1 MGTNSKASHQSYTV
15 APAGAADSDDDQPGS
30 GEGVNEEYA
39 QAAANFVLA
48 TELAQLIGAGGV
60 DWETDPNYP
69 LLDVPDDP
77 VEQFDQFAEQIK
89 AAREA
94 VEAMKAAGASD
105 EEITEKLKELKAA
118 SLAYLTALPAEELQ
132 QIAAAKGFEY
142 PALVG
147 LSGKAQHPLV
157 HWLDPAYDQDIKS
170 KAAIQAAA
178 HKRYQQLLAGETYGG
193 LTLAD
198 VHQLEGAPMPPTGG
212 GWQATPEQVQQ
223 AQAALAAAMEGLP
236 AKPVNLNG
244 EELAALL
251 KAERHL
257 ADSECPEMG
266 DELQAAKARA
276 HQDVDA
282 YLAKAWV
289 KAHNTQLAAKDAI
302 DAGLITEQEAG
313 LVTGHQLV
321 KLIRPNTDAATLD
334 LIKEGIAKRQAQLDD
349 LDSAKSGH
357 LPIGK
362 DTTGALTLAPLGK
375 GTPEQNAEA
384 VKTAAEWAATTGKL
398 YEAQKAVTSW
408 KSQMVLPPADLTA
421 QHPGLDK
428 DNLVFPYKETEAFNA
443 WAKQQKLTHLREVAE
458 ELGMTAAGKASRA
471 HVQKFIA
478 GHFDPSWKPWQ
489 VNFAAEQAEK
499 KKAAKAAAAPP
510 APPAPAAPSTPAA
523 AAATSTT
530 AAGPTLTG
538 APVTPGAKPVSPKPA
553 APAASGG
560 AFAAKNKALVAALQM
575 AGATASDLPKR
586 MESAQVAEMS
596 FGPAQS
602 AALGGAHSKSLH
614 QGPDGGM
621 WLFKPDK
628 QAGGA
633 RAAAEAAASHALDLG
648 GVPSVPVYQKT
659 VDGQPGCIQPMV
671 KGAKTLGGSP
681 SSWTQGQVDSIVRYH
696 VGAWLVGDHDGHAQN
711 MLETPS
717 GGLVNIDRGQAFKFF
732 GQDKLDLGY
741 APNSGYGSV
750 PVQQQLYSAFMGG
763 SLAAGVKVNPAV
775 AHPVIKSF
783 EAIPDAQ
790 WRTVLHDTAHQGAKA
805 GLHWVPKMRA
815 RAAKQHGLAAD
826 QVTHTQ
832 IAEAFLDHACERKAS
847 LRADFADFFTKQLK
861 LSSAA
866 ALKHG
871 S

>member
-15 APAGAADSDDDQPGS
+15 APSGADSGDNDVQPGDS
-30 GEGVNEEYA
+30 GAISEEYA

-48 TELAQLIGAGGV
+48 TELASLIGAGGV

-69 LLDVPDDP
+69 LLDVPEDP
-77 VEQFDQFAEQIK
+77 VEKFDQFAEQIK

-94 VEAMKAAGASD
+94 VEAMKAASASE
-105 EEITEKLKELKAA
+105 EEIAEKLKEIKAA

-132 QIAAAKGFEY
+132 QIAAAKGFEH
-142 PALVG
+142 PVLVG
-147 LSGKAQHPLV
+147 LSGKGQHPLV
-157 HWLDPAYDQDIKS
+157 HWLDPAYEQDIKS

-198 VHQLEGAPMPPTGG
+198 VHQLEGTPMPHTGG
-212 GWQATPEQVQQ
+212 TWQATPEQVQQ
-223 AQAALAAAMEGLP
+223 AQASLATAMDGLP
-236 AKPVNLNG
+236 DKPQLVNG
-244 EELAALL
+244 EQLAALL

-257 ADSECPEMG
+257 AGAECPEMG
-266 DELQAAKARA
+266 DDLQAAKAKA

-282 YLAKAWV
+282 YLDKAWV
-289 KAHNTQLAAKDAI
+289 KAYNTQLAAKEAI
-302 DAGLITEQEAG
+302 DAGLITKQQAG
-313 LVTGHQLV
+313 LVSGHQLV
-321 KLIRPNTDAATLD
+321 KLIRPNTDDATLNMVKD
-334 LIKEGIAKRQAQLDD
+334 GIAKRQAQLDA
-349 LDSAKSGH
+349 LDAAMSGY
-357 LPIGK
+357 LPVGK
-362 DTTGALTLAPLGK
+362 DTNGALTLGPLGK
-375 GTPEQNAEA
+375 GTAEQHSEA
-384 VKTAAEWAATTGKL
+384 VKTAAAWAASTGKL
-398 YEAQKAVTSW
+398 YDAQAAVKSW
-408 KSQMVLPPADLTA
+408 AGQVVLPPADLTT

-428 DNLVFPYKETEAFNA
+428 DNFVDPYKETEAFNA
-443 WAKQQKLTHLREVAE
+443 WAKQQKLAHLREVAE

-471 HVQKFIA
+471 HVQKFIT
-478 GHFDPSWKPWQ
+478 GHLHPGFNPSQ

-499 KKAAKAAAAPP
+499 KKAAKATQAAAAPP
-510 APPAPAAPSTPAA
+510 APTAPISAAPAA
-523 AAATSTT
+523 AATG
-530 AAGPTLTG
+530 AGATLTG
-538 APVTPGAKPVSPKPA
+538 APVTPAAKPANLKQASAGA
-553 APAASGG
+553 AGG

-575 AGATASDLPKR
+575 AGANASDLPKR
-586 MESAQVAEMS
+586 VESAQVAAMS

-602 AALGGAHSKSLH
+602 AALGGAHSKTLH

-628 QAGGA
+628 QASGA

-648 GVPSVPVYQKT
+648 GVPSVPVYQKAIG
-659 VDGQPGCIQPMV
+659 GQPGCIQPMV

-681 SSWTQGQVDSIVRYH
+681 LSWTQGQVDSIVRYH

-790 WRTVLHDTAHQGAKA
+790 WRAVLHDTAHQGAKA

-815 RAAKQHGLAAD
+815 RAAKQHGIAAAE
-826 QVTHTQ
+826 VTHTQ
-832 IAEAFLDHACERKAS
+832 IAEAFLDHACERKAT

>member
-15 APAGAADSDDDQPGS
+15 APAGADGSDDNAQPGS
-30 GEGVNEEYA
+30 GEAVSEEYV

-48 TELAQLIGAGGV
+48 TELAQLIGVGGV
-60 DWETDPNYP
+60 QDHEV

-77 VEQFDQFAEQIK
+77 VEKFDQFAEQIK

-105 EEITEKLKELKAA
+105 EEIAEKLKEIKAA
-118 SLAYLTALPAEELQ
+118 SLAYLAALPAEELG
-132 QIAAAKGFEY
+132 QIAAAKGFEH

-147 LSGKAQHPLV
+147 LSGKGQHPLV
-157 HWLDPAYDQDIKS
+157 HWLDPAYDPDIKS

-198 VHQLEGAPMPPTGG
+198 VHQLEGTPMPYSGG

-223 AQAALAAAMEGLP
+223 AQAAFAAAMAGLP
-236 AKPVNLNG
+236 AKPVDVNG
-244 EELAALL
+244 EQLAALL

-257 ADSECPEMG
+257 AGAECPEMG
-266 DELQAAKARA
+266 DELQAAKAKA

-282 YLAKAWV
+282 YLDKAWV

-334 LIKEGIAKRQAQLDD
+334 LVKEGIAKRQAQLGA
-349 LDSAKSGH
+349 LDTAMSGH
-357 LPIGK
+357 LQIGK

-375 GTPEQNAEA
+375 GTPEQHGEA
-384 VKTAAEWAATTGKL
+384 VKTAAEWAASTGKL
-398 YEAQKAVTSW
+398 YDAQMTVKAW
-408 KSQMVLPPADLTA
+408 AGHMALPPADLTA

-428 DNLVFPYKETEAFNA
+428 DNFVNPYKETEAFNA
-443 WAKQQKLTHLREVAE
+443 WAKQQKLAHLREVAE

-471 HVQKFIA
+471 HVQKFIT
-478 GHFDPSWKPWQ
+478 GHLHPGLDPSQ

-499 KKAAKAAAAPP
+499 KKAAKAAQAAAAPP
-510 APPAPAAPSTPAA
+510 APTAPAAPSVAA
-523 AAATSTT
+523 PATSPTGT
-530 AAGPTLTG
+530 GPTLTG
-538 APVTPGAKPVSPKPA
+538 APTKPVPKPVGPKPA
-553 APAASGG
+553 TPAAPKG

-575 AGATASDLPKR
+575 AGANASDLPKR
-586 MESAQVAEMS
+586 VESTQVEAMS

-602 AALGGAHSKSLH
+602 AALGGAHSKTLH

-659 VDGQPGCIQPMV
+659 IGGQPGCIQPMV

-790 WRTVLHDTAHQGAKA
+790 WRAVLHDTAHQGAKA

-815 RAAKQHGLAAD
+815 RAAKQHGIPSA

-832 IAEAFLDHACERKAS
+832 IAEAFLDHACERKAT
-847 LRADFADFFTKQLK
+847 LRGDFADFFTKQLK